1 MRKNNKLILLTIDPK
16 SLISFKG
23 DLIRALI
30 KNGFKI
36 IVLSNNFS
44 NKTKQDLDLIGAEVR
59 EVYINRLGLNIF
71 KESKSFLQLIQTIRN
86 IEPNYIITYFAKSN
100 IFGLLSS
107 KIAGVKNRY
116 AIIEGLGY
124 PFTKDPNRFS
134 IKKVLF
140 FILLS
145 FFYKLSLSQASKV
158 FFLNKDDLGDF
169 RKFNI
174 ISKRTKSYV
183 LGPIGI
189 NPKDYPYYKI
199 NINEPISFL
208 FIGRLIREK
217 GILEFLKAAK
227 IINQSFPTVKFI
239 VLGSFED
246 KKNPGYIKRDKL
258 RYLLDT
264 SYITWPGNVDVL
276 PWIKK
281 SHVFVLPSYREGFPR
296 STQEV
301 MSVGR
306 AVITTDV
313 PGCRDTVI
321 EGKNGFIVPAGDIYA
336 LVKTMKYFIC
346 NPEKIIL
353 MGKESYLISNKF
365 FSNKIFNKSIIE
377 QIKN

>member
-1 MRKNNKLILLTIDPK
+1 MKKNNKLILLSINPK

-23 DLIRALI
+23 DLIRELI
-30 KNGFKI
+30 KNGFTV
-36 IVLSNNFS
+36 IVISNNFS
-44 NKTKQDLDLIGAEVR
+44 KKIKQDLHLLGAETR
-59 EVYINRLGLNIF
+59 EIYINRLGLNIF
-71 KESKSFLQLIQTIRN
+71 KELKSFLKLIQTIKN
-86 IEPNYIITYFAKSN
+86 IQPNYIITYFAKSN
-100 IFGLLSS
+100 IFGMLSS
-107 KIAGVKNRY
+107 KVAGVKNRY
-116 AIIEGLGY
+116 PIIEGLGY

-134 IKKVLF
+134 IKKLF
-140 FILLS
+140 FFLSLSLL
-145 FFYKLSLSQASKV
+145 YKFALSQASKV
-158 FFLNKDDLGDF
+158 FFLNKDDLRDF
-169 RKFNI
+169 MKFNI
-174 ISKRTKSYV
+174 ISKNKKAYV

-189 NPKDYPYYKI
+189 NLKNYPYLQS

-208 FIGRLIREK
+208 FIGRIIREK

-227 IINQSFPTVKFI
+227 KVNQSFPKVKFI

-246 KKNPGYIKRDKL
+246 KKNPGYINSYKINK
-258 RYLLDT
+258 LLDA
-264 SYITWPGNVDVL
+264 SYVTWPGNVEVL

-321 EGKNGFIVPAGDIYA
+321 AGKNGLIVPAGDVDA
-336 LVKTMKYFIC
+336 LVKAMKYFIL
-346 NPEKIIL
+346 NPREIIL
-353 MGKESYLISNKF
+353 MGKESHLISNKF
-365 FSNKIFNKSIIE
+365 FSNKIFNKRIIK